1 MILLRFV
8 AGAVASLLVARSS
21 GAAPEPQKPTPAPTS
36 SQRPWEEQIA
46 YFEHEDKEAKRK
58 RKHAPIVFLGS
69 SSIRVWESLAKDFP
83 GHHVL
88 NRGFG
93 GSHISDSVHYAER
106 ILKPHS
112 PPLVVFYAGTN
123 DIDAGKSPAT
133 VAADF
138 RAFTAKVWSM
148 FPATHIAFV
157 SIGPCPA
164 RWAQADKVRE
174 ANRLIAAA
182 CAADPKLHFIDIFPD
197 MLGED
202 GKPKPDLYVA
212 DQLHL
217 SRKGYERWI
226 PRIRE
231 TVDKIVPPKADSK
244 TDKTSD
250 KMRSKAKAAN

>member
-1 MILLRFV
+1 MVALRFV
-8 AGAVASLLVARSS
+8 VVVAVAVVASLLVAGS
-21 GAAPEPQKPTPAPTS
+21 GHAAPELHKPASTPAS
-36 SQRPWEEQIA
+36 GKRAWEEQIEH
-46 YFEHEDKEAKRK
+46 FEHEDREASQK
-58 RKHAPIVFLGS
+58 RKHPPVVFLGS
-69 SSIRVWESLAKDFP
+69 SSIRLWESLAQDFP
-83 GHHVL
+83 RHQVL

-106 ILKPHS
+106 ILKPHK

-138 RAFTAKVWSM
+138 RAFTAKVWSL

-182 CAADPKLHFIDIFPD
+182 CAADPKLHFVDVFPD

-202 GKPKPDLYVA
+202 GKPKPDLYVG

-231 TVDKIVPPKADSK
+231 TVDKVVPPK
-244 TDKTSD
+244 SD
-250 KMRSKAKAAN
+250 RTTNNRKAKAKSAN